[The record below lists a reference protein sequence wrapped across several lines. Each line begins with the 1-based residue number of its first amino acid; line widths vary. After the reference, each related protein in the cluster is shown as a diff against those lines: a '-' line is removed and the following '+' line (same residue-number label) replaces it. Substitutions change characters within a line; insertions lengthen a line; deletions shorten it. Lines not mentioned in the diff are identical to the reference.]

1 MLGAKDFFIGCL
13 AIILCV
19 LLIPILYLACKL
31 SFPFAIII
39 GVIAV
44 IVLGAAVLG
53 KLIRLIFLKKQR
65 T

>member
-1 MLGAKDFFIGCL
+1 MLGAKDFLVGCL

-31 SFPFAIII
+31 SFPLAIII

-44 IVLGAAVLG
+44 IVIGAAVLG
-53 KLIRLIFLKKQR
+53 KLIRLVFLKKQK